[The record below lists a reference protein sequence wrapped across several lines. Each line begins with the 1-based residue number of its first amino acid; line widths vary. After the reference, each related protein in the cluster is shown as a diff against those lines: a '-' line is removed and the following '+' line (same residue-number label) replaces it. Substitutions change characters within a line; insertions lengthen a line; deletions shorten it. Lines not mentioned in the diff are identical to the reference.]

1 MNHTRSV
8 FTYAYVSCAL
18 ARRLQLPLT
27 TVAEDTQNAFEKVNL
42 FTLTIPLACITR
54 LLFSLLVVVIT
65 VAIIILHLAWIGFH
79 KFPPLFK
86 NMCKFE

>member
-18 ARRLQLPLT
+18 ARRLQVPLT

-42 FTLTIPLACITR
+42 FTFNYSSCMHHSVAVFTTSCCYYCCYNYFTLGMDW
-54 LLFSLLVVVIT
+54 FS
-65 VAIIILHLAWIGFH
+65 
-79 KFPPLFK
+79 
-86 NMCKFE
+86 

>member
-18 ARRLQLPLT
+18 ARRLQVPLT
-27 TVAEDTQNAFEKVNL
+27 TVAEDTQNAFEQVNL
-42 FTLTIPLACITR
+42 FTFNYSSSMHHSVA
-54 LLFSLLVVVIT
+54 VVIT